1 MTGIPVLQDFP
12 DSDTRQKEVSN
23 PDISNSAIDSGRIDF
38 SKPLED
44 QIPPN
49 LSTRGKCGFLI
60 SEFSKLARRPTRAYR
75 GFMTG
80 LLDFLNSLTY
90 SDESLSGEFEKL
102 SIYREALDL
111 YPSSGEIFDSLSV
124 NFGGTD
130 RGKLVE
136 VVHRNAGNGTS
147 VGVLHFVEW
156 INTLAPDRLKTES
169 VPRIRTDGKMTKL
182 SGRRL
187 ITDVWSYSQFRSDPV
202 PFVLNSLLSA
212 PPDDPFICRQVMKI
226 FQKCWEMF
234 PLHDKKEVVIQ
245 SWFHNNVNVER
256 DVLANSVTSPLVHFL
271 RQSLGNRLLV
281 DNPRLIENL
290 SLMALL
296 TDEETFAG
304 YVTLV
309 PAMVSMTGSFPSAI
323 VGRQWMVTM
332 AAAAAGDMDL
342 VNDIAITIDILSSE
356 YQESNASAW
365 DQDSIAMYR
374 NFGQFAIGMK
384 NPIYALFECKINGGN
399 ILTSPKRGQD
409 KAEFLKWT
417 ILALLHRFESHGE
430 GIPDIVKLYNRLEND
445 ADKQTIGFLF
455 IERIYQPIFEKWF
468 ETDLRIDESVVDS
481 AISVTRCV
489 FDGNPDSS
497 SLQLLVSL
505 SGSELDNLANY
516 GKGLEIFRFMIR
528 SGVDKNE
535 TNGIIPKK
543 LSDEFKKSQIIDF
556 LVSKALSDPSVATVV
571 GETSFRLE
579 LKPEVDLAIIRKLL
593 ETCFD
598 ADIEEYLDSV
608 DISEFRGVVLSSV
621 RDRICIVVRVMCED
635 TSRMHGL
642 VYTAL
647 SAMEVDQIISNKVQ
661 KSTEKILR
669 DWLVDEGFDGILS
682 SCSRLLLHPLLPGS
696 YRDVSALRDVTQR
709 LFKTIHEL

>member
-1 MTGIPVLQDFP
+1 MTGIVVLQDFP
-12 DSDTRQKEVSN
+12 DTENQQNELSN
-23 PDISNSAIDSGRIDF
+23 PEISNSAIDSGRVDF

-49 LSTRGKCGFLI
+49 LSIRGKCGFLI
-60 SEFSKLARRPTRAYR
+60 SEFYKLARSPTGSYR
-75 GFMTG
+75 GFLTC
-80 LLDFLNSLTY
+80 LLDFLNSSTF
-90 SDESLSGEFEKL
+90 SDESLSGELEKL
-102 SIYREALDL
+102 SIYREVLDL
-111 YPSSGEIFDSLSV
+111 YPTSEELIDSFSV

-136 VVHRNAGNGTS
+136 VVHRNAGYGTS

-156 INTLAPDRLKTES
+156 IKTLAPNRLKTES
-169 VPRIRTDGKMTKL
+169 VSRIRTDEKMIQFP
-182 SGRRL
+182 GRRL

-226 FQKCWEMF
+226 FQKCWDMF
-234 PLHDKKEVVIQ
+234 PLHDTKEEVIQ
-245 SWFHNNVNVER
+245 SWFHNNVNVEQ

-281 DNPRLIENL
+281 DNPRLSKNL

-342 VNDIAITIDILSSE
+342 VDDIANTIDILSSE

-365 DQDSIAMYR
+365 DKDSIAIYR

-409 KAEFLKWT
+409 KSEFLKWT
-417 ILALLHRFESHGE
+417 ILALLQRFEIHGE

-445 ADKQTIGFLF
+445 ADKKTIGFLL
-455 IERIYQPIFEKWF
+455 IERIYEPIFEQWF
-468 ETDLRIDESVVDS
+468 ETDLRIDQSVVDS

-528 SGVDKNE
+528 SGVDKHE
-535 TNGIIPKK
+535 LTGIIPRKI
-543 LSDEFKKSQIIDF
+543 SDEFKKCQVIDF
-556 LVSKALSDPSVATVV
+556 LVSKAMSDPSVSTVL
-571 GETSFRLE
+571 GDTAFRLQ
-579 LKPEVDLAIIRKLL
+579 LKPEVDVAIIRELL
-593 ETCFD
+593 ATCFD
-598 ADIEEYLDSV
+598 SDIEEYLDSV
-608 DISEFRGVVLSSV
+608 DVSEFREVVISTV

-635 TSRMHGL
+635 TSRMHGV
-642 VYTAL
+642 VYAVL
-647 SAMEVDQIISNKVQ
+647 SAMQVDQIISNKVE
-661 KSTEKILR
+661 KSTETILR
-669 DWLVDEGFDGILS
+669 DWIVDEGFEGILS
-682 SCSRLLLHPLLPGS
+682 SCSRLLLHPLLPS
-696 YRDVSALRDVTQR
+696 SFRDMSALRDVTQR
-709 LFKTIHEL
+709 LFQSIHEL